1 MSCGAGPSDG
11 TLSVEETKSA
21 HMTDFVTVDAPH
33 TRIMYSDTVGE
44 HVVSFL
50 QTGKFN

>member
-1 MSCGAGPSDG
+1 MSIDAGPNDG

-21 HMTDFVTVDAPH
+21 YMTDFVTVHAPH
-33 TRIMYSDTVGE
+33 TSIMYNDSVGE

-50 QTGKFN
+50 RTGKFN